1 MGLQHVRHGRYASA
15 ITCTIY
21 PMKPLAREPSFDF
34 ELLQR
39 VDEGHLGRNRRALL
53 WLLGLLLLLL
63 ASIVMLVIYLQTFEI
78 EEEERQHIADT
89 QWVEQG
95 MQFHFRRLEDDLTAL
110 GRRVRETGDASRAAE
125 PIHGGLLWTEPGV
138 ILAHGWLPHGEFKS
152 PPQGVIRL
160 LTDAAAHPANA
171 QALNTMQDI
180 TQQLRRSTYAGP
192 MLLADGKPGDVVW
205 LAVPVF
211 DRGKFAGDY
220 LAALSMNAAV
230 NSMVPAWFKKD
241 HSLRLV
247 NTDETPDRS
256 AGRGGPYQAEL
267 NMPGANLALQVIPL
281 TSQPPTVPRTF
292 FAVALL
298 FLLGMLISLY
308 ALRRDFVKRQRIEA
322 RLKAQVALRKAMEN
336 SVTTGLRAWN
346 MEGKILYVN
355 QAFCRLIGFEATE
368 LVGRSAPLPYWPK
381 NREAELDLIHRN
393 VIEQGTDP
401 NGIEVTF
408 QHRDGRLIDVLI
420 HEAPLFSVD
429 GEQLGWMSSVLDISE
444 RKQAER
450 MAKQQQERLE
460 ASGRLV
466 AVGEA
471 ASTLA
476 HELNQPL
483 GALSS
488 FANGLLN
495 RLRSGG
501 ITLEEVRPVVERMD
515 RLADKA
521 GRIIHRVNAFARRRE
536 MSRERLDLV
545 AFLRWSLAQYPRQSQ
560 VRLELDLAADA
571 GPIWIEGDALLL
583 EHAVRNVVANAHY
596 WAIQVDRPAQVKVAL
611 WVQDSVAGIVISDSG
626 PGVSEEQKEQVF
638 TAFFSA
644 SAGGMGMGLAICRS
658 VLEAHHGRI
667 DVGRDPELGGARFVL
682 WLPLSEDTLPG
693 KKGWHDTDTTPQQL
707 DQSP

>member
-1 MGLQHVRHGRYASA
+1 MPPPTQ
-15 ITCTIY
+15 
-21 PMKPLAREPSFDF
+21 EPSFDF

-39 VDEGHLGRNRRALL
+39 VDEAHLGRNRRALL
-53 WLLGLLLLLL
+53 WLMGLLMLLL
-63 ASIVMLVIYLQTFEI
+63 ASIVMLVIYLQTFEA
-78 EEEERQHIADT
+78 EEEERQHIVDT

-110 GRRVRETGDASRAAE
+110 GRRVMETGDSTRALE
-125 PIHGGLLWTEPGV
+125 PVHTGLLWTAPGV
-138 ILAHGWLPHGEFKS
+138 ILAHGWLPHGKLNA
-152 PPQGVIRL
+152 PPPSLDRL
-160 LTDAAAHPANA
+160 LKDVATHPANA
-171 QALNTMQDI
+171 DTFGTMLDI
-180 TQQLRRSTYAGP
+180 TRGLRRSTYAGP
-192 MLLADGKPGDVVW
+192 MLLSDGQLGDVVW
-205 LAVPVF
+205 LAVPLF
-211 DRGKFAGDY
+211 DGGEYAGDY
-220 LAALSMNAAV
+220 LAAMSMDAAI
-230 NSMVPAWFKKD
+230 NGMVPTWFKKE
-241 HSLRLV
+241 HRLQLV
-247 NTDETPDRS
+247 DTEQAPEQLD
-256 AGRGGPYQAEL
+256 GRGGPYQADL

-281 TSQPPTVPRTF
+281 TSQPPMVPRTF

-298 FLLGMLISLY
+298 FLLGMLVSLY
-308 ALRRDFVKRQRIEA
+308 ALRRDFIKRQGIEA

-336 SVTTGLRAWN
+336 SVTIGLRAWD
-346 MEGKILYVN
+346 MDGKILYVN
-355 QAFCRLIGFEATE
+355 QAFCRLIGFEAIE
-368 LVGRSAPLPYWPK
+368 LLGRSAPLPYWPK
-381 NREAELDLIHRN
+381 DREDELDLIHRN
-393 VIEQGTDP
+393 VIAQGTEP
-401 NGIEVTF
+401 IGIEVTF

-420 HEAPLFSVD
+420 HEAPLFGVE

-501 ITLEEVRPVVERMD
+501 ITMEEVRPVVERMD

-545 AFLRWSLAQYPRQSQ
+545 AFMRWSLAQYPRQSQ
-560 VRLELDLAADA
+560 VRLDLDLAADA
-571 GPIWIEGDALLL
+571 GPVWVEGDALLL

-596 WAIQVDRPAQVKVAL
+596 WAVQVDRPAQVKVAL
-611 WVQDSVAGIVISDSG
+611 WVQDSMAGMVVSDSG

-638 TAFFSA
+638 SAFFSA

-667 DVGRDPELGGARFVL
+667 DVGRDPELGGARFIL
-682 WLPLSEDTLPG
+682 WLPLSENTQAGLKD
-693 KKGWHDTDTTPQQL
+693 WHDGNTTPQHL
-707 DQSP
+707 EQSL

>member
-1 MGLQHVRHGRYASA
+1 
-15 ITCTIY
+15 
-21 PMKPLAREPSFDF
+21 MKPLAREPSFDF

-53 WLLGLLLLLL
+53 WLLGLLTLLL

-110 GRRVRETGDASRAAE
+110 GRRIRETGDSSRPIE
-125 PIHGGLLWTEPGV
+125 PIHGGLLWTKPGV
-138 ILAHGWLPHGEFKS
+138 ILAHGWLPQGELSS
-152 PPQGVIRL
+152 PPQGLIRL
-160 LTDAAAHPANA
+160 KSDAADHPANE

-180 TQQLRRSTYAGP
+180 TRGLRRSSYAGP
-192 MLLADGKPGDVVW
+192 MLLSDGKPGDVVW
-205 LAVPVF
+205 VAVPVF
-211 DRGKFAGDY
+211 DRGEFAGDY

-230 NSMVPAWFKKD
+230 DGMVPGWFRKG
-241 HSLRLV
+241 HRLQLM
-247 NTDETPDRS
+247 NTDQASDRP

-267 NMPGANLALQVIPL
+267 NMPGANLALRVVPL
-281 TSQPPTVPRTF
+281 TSQPPMVPRTF

-308 ALRRDFVKRQRIEA
+308 ALRRDFIKRQAIEA

-336 SVTTGLRAWN
+336 SVTIGLRAWD
-346 MEGKILYVN
+346 MDGKILYVN
-355 QAFCRLIGFEATE
+355 QAFCRLIGVEASE

-381 NREAELDLIHRN
+381 DREDELDLIHRH
-393 VIEQGTDP
+393 VIAQGTEP
-401 NGIEVTF
+401 IGIEVTF

-420 HEAPLFSVD
+420 HEAPLFGVD

-501 ITLEEVRPVVERMD
+501 ITLAEVAPVVERMD

-545 AFLRWSLAQYPRQSQ
+545 AFMRWSLAQYPSQ
-560 VRLELDLAADA
+560 RKVRLDLELAADA
-571 GPIWIEGDALLL
+571 SPIWIEGDALLL

-596 WAIQVDRPAQVKVAL
+596 WAEQGNGLARVKVAL
-611 WVQDSVAGIVISDSG
+611 WVQEGMAGIVVSDSG

-638 TAFFSA
+638 SAFFSA

-667 DVGRDPELGGARFVL
+667 DVGRDPELGGARFTL
-682 WLPLSEDTLPG
+682 WLPLSESTQSD
-693 KKGWHDTDTTPQQL
+693 KKDWHDGGTTPQQL
-707 DQSP
+707 EQSL